1 MRTFPLDIVGNINR
15 TRFLTP
21 LLFIIGLAIAYL
33 TAGYIVSGDFTSL
46 AFVAMIAVGAVAAS
60 AILGNWRNGTYFFL
74 AWLLFE
80 DFARKFL
87 GNNMAIYFA
96 KDFLA
101 VVVYLSFFSA
111 YRRKDKNIQSFRPPF
126 RAALLVLFWFG
137 VMQVFNPA
145 STSLFYGI
153 LGIKLY

>member
-15 TRFLTP
+15 PSFLTP

-33 TAGYIVSGDFTSL
+33 TAGYIVAGDFTSL
-46 AFVAMIAVGAVAAS
+46 AFVAMIAVGAVAAA

-96 KDFLA
+96 KAFL
-101 VVVYLSFFSA
+101 VLLVYLSFFAA
-111 YRRKDKNIQSFRPPF
+111 YLRKEHNLLTFRPPF
-126 RAALLVLFWFG
+126 LSSLV
-137 VMQVFNPA
+137 V
-145 STSLFYGI
+145 
-153 LGIKLY
+153 

>member
-60 AILGNWRNGTYFFL
+60 AILGNWGNGTYFFL

-80 DFARKFL
+80 DFARKSR
-87 GNNMAIYFA
+87 ARQPFA
-96 KDFLA
+96 RLFFRFFWSLSGLA
-101 VVVYLSFFSA
+101 QCRCSTPPPPAFFTVSSA
-111 YRRKDKNIQSFRPPF
+111 
-126 RAALLVLFWFG
+126 
-137 VMQVFNPA
+137 
-145 STSLFYGI
+145 
-153 LGIKLY
+153 

>member
-33 TAGYIVSGDFTSL
+33 TAGYIVAGDFTSL
-46 AFVAMIAVGAVAAS
+46 AFVAMIAVGAVAAA
-60 AILGNWRNGTYFFL
+60 AILGNWRKGTYFFL

-87 GNNMAIYFA
+87 GNNNAIYFA
-96 KDFLA
+96 KDFFVFLG
-101 VVVYLSFFSA
+101 YLSFFLA
-111 YRRKDKNIQSFRPPF
+111 YLRKGHHLLNVLSPF
-126 RAALLVLFWFG
+126 
-137 VMQVFNPA
+137 
-145 STSLFYGI
+145 
-153 LGIKLY
+153 